1 MYSAYANPQYMYTK
15 HSFVYMFSGRVHRV
29 DISMFR
35 PGAPF
40 WMPYP
45 RDILVRPVPRRPDAN
60 PEDPQ
65 HILDNTEAIVGFY
78 GASSI
83 ERFPTEVGIK
93 EQAEQ
98 FKAVTFKQ

>member
-1 MYSAYANPQYMYTK
+1 MYTK
-15 HSFVYMFSGRVHRV
+15 LRFVYMFSGRVHRV
-29 DISMFR
+29 DISVFR
-35 PGAPF
+35 PGDPF

-45 RDILVRPVPRRPDAN
+45 PGEILVRPVPRRPDAD
-60 PEDPQ
+60 PEDAQ
-65 HILDNTEAIVGFY
+65 YILDSTEAIVGFY

-93 EQAEQ
+93 EQTEQ